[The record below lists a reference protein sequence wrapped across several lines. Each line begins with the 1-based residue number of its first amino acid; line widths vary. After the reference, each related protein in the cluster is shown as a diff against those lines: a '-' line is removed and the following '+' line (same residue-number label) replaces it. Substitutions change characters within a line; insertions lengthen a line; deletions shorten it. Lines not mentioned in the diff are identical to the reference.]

1 MLLAKPRFEP
11 VQRPGRPRIRFRQRL
26 RRFKTLF
33 GLWGVQLIVAS
44 VFALEHRA
52 PGNLDLVENPGA
64 GKRPVYSANA
74 LQHWKRDIA
83 LGMFSAASRRAL

>member
-1 MLLAKPRFEP
+1 MITLIAFLHLS
-11 VQRPGRPRIRFRQRL
+11 FREELVFHGYPL
-26 RRFKTLF
+26 RRFKTWF